1 METHAHLLAKM
12 ILNRSNKYLRIL
24 ILLLCKQKI
33 WPKTVFSP
41 FAWTKT
47 RDKFAIATKPLLPLV
62 MEFIT
67 ADAIAYD
74 DQLTLNTW

>member
-1 METHAHLLAKM
+1 MMHFLAKL
-12 ILNRSNKYLRIL
+12 ILNGSHKNVKIYIPL
-24 ILLLCKQKI
+24 ICKRKI
-33 WPKTVFSP
+33 WRKTVFSP

-47 RDKFAIATKPLLPLV
+47 RDKFAIATKPVLHLV

-74 DQLTLNTW
+74 GQLTLNTW